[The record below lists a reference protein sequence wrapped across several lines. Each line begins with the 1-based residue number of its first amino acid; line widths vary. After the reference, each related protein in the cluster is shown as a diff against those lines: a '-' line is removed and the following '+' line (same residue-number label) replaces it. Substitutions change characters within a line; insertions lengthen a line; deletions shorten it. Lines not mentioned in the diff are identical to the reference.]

1 MRASARRFAQRK
13 LWLWLLGALGGSG
26 LAYVLVFGLAAAVLG
41 ASFAGCEPGSEP
53 ALAASSGPTPSAYA
67 LASIPPERL
76 RLYEQAGTRFDI
88 DWSFLASIGAQ
99 ECGNGDCAGTNS
111 SGCAG
116 PMQIAYVRGSPCS
129 PGSGPTLWER
139 FAVSAHPG
147 QPPSVNDPADAID
160 TAARILRQDMGAPA
174 TGGSFAEYHEAA
186 CHYYGACADSSV
198 SYADEVMA
206 RAVQY
211 GFTGTGS
218 PTPTSPPLAEPVSSG
233 GCSASVFTPEAASSS
248 QIVRVAESQVGQG
261 EHPEGSNCTIYGP
274 CEEWCSLFTA
284 WVWQHAGV
292 PLPGSTATYGYSGS
306 LYTWAKEHGGRVLP
320 PTATPA
326 PGDAIFYGS
335 GPSDSAHVGIV
346 AKVLPDGEIVTVEG
360 NYAGHVTRVGPFSPA
375 DPVGEAAP
383 CMGMRSRPRPSRREG
398 RDGTPTQDD
407 GRQYSQPRER
417 TQTAGED
424 PRPVRRR
431 GRLGGGPADA
441 RPERA
446 RDRDGAVGVRD
457 RARRRPRAS
466 AGRRRRSSTLTSSRR
481 CGGWSAPRRAR
492 RTPPPARDWAAL
504 ISRW

>member
-1 MRASARRFAQRK
+1 MRARRFAQKK

-67 LASIPPERL
+67 LQSIPPERL

-147 QPPSVNDPADAID
+147 QPPSVNDPADAIY

-233 GCSASVFTPEAASSS
+233 GCSASVFAPEAAGSS

-261 EHPEGSNCTIYGP
+261 EHPEGSNCTVYGP
-274 CEEWCSLFTA
+274 CEEWCSLFTS

-346 AKVLPDGEIVTVEG
+346 AKVLSDGQIVTVEG

-375 DPVGEAAP
+375 DPVGEVAP
-383 CMGMRSRPRPSRREG
+383 VYGYA
-398 RDGTPTQDD
+398 Q
-407 GRQYSQPRER
+407 
-417 TQTAGED
+417 
-424 PRPVRRR
+424 
-431 GRLGGGPADA
+431 
-441 RPERA
+441 
-446 RDRDGAVGVRD
+446 
-457 RARRRPRAS
+457 
-466 AGRRRRSSTLTSSRR
+466 
-481 CGGWSAPRRAR
+481 
-492 RTPPPARDWAAL
+492 PPAANSSKAGGA
-504 ISRW
+504 